1 MAFWTAD
8 DKIPISQTKVSIPAE
23 HGLQYSPSQK
33 AEFHLPASVGFFQ
46 PNQSYLNLTCK
57 IKKDTASAP
66 TRLQLDAETGLHVLI
81 RDIRVYSAGSGRILL
96 EEYQN
101 YNVLTALKYDYET
114 NDTLKAKRAL
124 TEGATVHSEKARN
137 DHGLE
142 QSQQNNLEE
151 NPYFKPMDGSG
162 SYSTAFT
169 DDEYQEVK
177 GLIQLN
183 TGIFSNS
190 KIFPIAMTE
199 GLIVEIIFE
208 EARRVFR
215 TLDQTNQYR
224 HLAANP
230 FFLAAG
236 ATADGT
242 PDPANPNTV
251 LDTKLPA
258 ADNGS
263 SFTQFYIRRDNCQ
276 GWGGDVNSFP
286 FAIGEEVV
294 FVNASTGVVN
304 ESVAN
309 GSTTAVIKRIEY
321 EAGLKNCLKVE
332 VEGTVGYRP
341 DNPLDREHV
350 LVSRSVANA
359 ASYNPTYLI
368 SNAEFVL
375 QQVEMPAGYT
385 SKLSAMMK
393 AGGAMNY
400 DFLSATNYKVSQLKS
415 ERVANLRLPL
425 SQSRAKSVLCIPTDA
440 SASGTK
446 DLLESKSTYI
456 THYDLESDAST
467 RAWNANHSQRTGLVG
482 CADQLTS
489 YQLFYDGKLNPN
501 RKVSCSKISTKKSVD
516 SQPLIELEKAL
527 TIGGMKPFSFKKF
540 RENFCIGRAL
550 SLQNGV
556 YDTRGT
562 DFNLQVEYQET
573 DGPSVDKLWMC
584 WCVHLRRIVISGS
597 AISLLV

>member
-1 MAFWTAD
+1 MAFWTSD
-8 DKIPISQTKVSIPAE
+8 DKIPISQTKISIPAE

-33 AEFHLPASVGFFQ
+33 AEFHLPASIGFFQ
-46 PNQSYLNLTCK
+46 PQQSYLNLTCK
-57 IKKDTASAP
+57 IKKDTANAP
-66 TRLQLDAETGLHVLI
+66 TRLQLDAETGLHVLL
-81 RDIRVYSAGSGRILL
+81 RDIRVYSGGAGRILL

-114 NDTLKAKRAL
+114 NDTLKAKRGL
-124 TEGATVHSEKARN
+124 TEGATVYSEKARN

-142 QSQQNNLEE
+142 KSQQNNLEE
-151 NPYFKPMDGSG
+151 NPYFKPMDGSA

-199 GLIVEIIFE
+199 GLVVEIIFE

-224 HLAANP
+224 HLAHNP

-236 ATADGT
+236 ATPDTA
-242 PDPANPNTV
+242 DPANPNTV
-251 LDTKLPA
+251 ADTLLPK
-258 ADNGS
+258 ADNAS
-263 SFTQFYIRRDNCQ
+263 SFTQCYIRRDNCQ

-286 FAIGEEVV
+286 FAIGEEVI
-294 FVNASTGVVN
+294 FVNASTGVEN
-304 ESVAN
+304 PSVAN
-309 GSTTAVIKRIEY
+309 GSTTALIERIEY
-321 EAGLKNCLKVE
+321 VGGLKNCLKIKF
-332 VEGTVGYRP
+332 EGTVGYRP
-341 DNPLDREHV
+341 EKDLDREHV
-350 LVSRSVANA
+350 LVSRSVK
-359 ASYNPTYLI
+359 SSSTYNPTYLI
-368 SNAEFVL
+368 SNAEFIL
-375 QQVEMPAGYT
+375 QQVVMPDGYT
-385 SKLSAMMK
+385 SKLAQMMK
-393 AGGAMNY
+393 SGGAMNY

-446 DLLESKSTYI
+446 DLLSAEKTYI
-456 THYDLESDAST
+456 THYDLESSAST
-467 RAWNANHSQRTGLVG
+467 RAWNANRSQRTGLVG

-501 RKVSCSKISTKKSVD
+501 RKVFCNKISTKNSVD

-527 TIGGMKPFSFKKF
+527 MMGGIQPFSFKKF

-550 SLQNGV
+550 SLQSGV

-562 DFNLQVEYQET
+562 DFNLQVEYQEST
-573 DGPSVDKLWMC
+573 APAVDKLWMC

-597 AISLLV
+597 SISLQV